1 MNSRIPLLAILLP
14 ALAFASAD
22 PGDTLLSQASNL
34 DLGSWVIDGTKVS
47 TQYKCTDL
55 IPGTC
60 SYSLT
65 ASDSISLLPGS
76 PAGGVFLR
84 VLSAN
89 SLSPVP
95 TKRQATFVHGE
106 WWKVKGKTG
115 YWALEVDSSYFQSY
129 YATDQTPDT
138 LIIHPHWARIQAGRP
153 WVKWVDTIKNKIVS
167 TANEGKIL
175 TTETHLVRSLV
186 DTTCG
191 IDTIYGR
198 IRVVIE
204 YQYGPKWSTS
214 ISLNFPDSG
223 TPFYSVGTDSNG
235 TTITRGMFEGGRIGD
250 SGSIMASTF
259 VVWYSLNPHLFL
271 PYSWNEWNNVALLN
285 PTYPYWGLVSAI
297 WVFRIAG
304 VTDSVISLGVIPDL
318 PADNVLPRA
327 STPLTTSLHATDL
340 AGRPVPLGQALP
352 LGPHLA
358 SVEGRL
364 QTVIVRP

>member
-138 LIIHPHWARIQAGRP
+138 LTIHPHWARIQTGRP
-153 WVKWVDTIKNKIVS
+153 WVKWVDTVENRLLS
-167 TANEGKIL
+167 RGDMGKIL
-175 TTETHLVRSLV
+175 TTETHLLRCLL
-186 DTTCG
+186 DTSFV

-198 IRVVIE
+198 LKAVYPVS
-204 YQYGPKWSTS
+204 QSLGVHWSTA
-214 ISLNFPDSG
+214 ISLSIPDSSI
-223 TPFYSVGTDSNG
+223 PFFSSVLDSNGARTSVGTF
-235 TTITRGMFEGGRIGD
+235 RGARIGD
-250 SGSIMASTF
+250 TGSLVAGTY
-259 VVWYSLNPHLFL
+259 VVWTSNSGYIDPSSWLYL
-271 PYSWNEWNNVALLN
+271 PA
-285 PTYPYWGLVSAI
+285 PTYPFDMVVSAF
-297 WVFRIAG
+297 WTFRIAG
-304 VTDSVISLGVIPDL
+304 ATDSMVSLGIIPTGAFEGVIPRF
-318 PADNVLPRA
+318 ADSAEL
-327 STPLTTSLHATDL
+327 SLHAVDL